1 MPARVSQDSAG
12 NGCAGP
18 SPRRAAPAPVPPVLP
33 PHAAAP
39 ARWALAWLRAPAR
52 LQARLAAR
60 GGCWPRA
67 DTWTRRH
74 TDTWPHGSERS
85 RTGSEGARRPPPR
98 SGGGTAQIP
107 QSAVPFTFLF
117 YPALPQE
124 HCHLWLGH
132 PTHHLRIHVAVSA
145 LKGKS
150 PTVSHLLREEGTD
163 LPAFLPGFHAEAAAP
178 RPAGPQLR
186 PLPRSPSSH
195 SARAALAPDTSPS
208 ARAPRPVLRA
218 AAGTRQRLAERANA
232 QQLQQRLVPSKH
244 LYLILQHSESV
255 QLYEEAATQR

>member
-1 MPARVSQDSAG
+1 MQTHGHSDTQTLGPTVPSA
-12 NGCAGP
+12 AGP
-18 SPRRAAPAPVPPVLP
+18 GQRELGAPRPG
-33 PHAAAP
+33 
-39 ARWALAWLRAPAR
+39 
-52 LQARLAAR
+52 R
-60 GGCWPRA
+60 GA
-67 DTWTRRH
+67 
-74 TDTWPHGSERS
+74 
-85 RTGSEGARRPPPR
+85 
-98 SGGGTAQIP
+98 GTAQIP

-132 PTHHLRIHVAVSA
+132 PTHHLRIHVAVST

-163 LPAFLPGFHAEAAAP
+163 LPAFLPGFHAKAAAP
-178 RPAGPQLR
+178 RPAGP
-186 PLPRSPSSH
+186 PAASS
-195 SARAALAPDTSPS
+195 AALSLVPQRPGCAGSRHEPVC
-208 ARAPRPVLRA
+208 RAQRPGRRA